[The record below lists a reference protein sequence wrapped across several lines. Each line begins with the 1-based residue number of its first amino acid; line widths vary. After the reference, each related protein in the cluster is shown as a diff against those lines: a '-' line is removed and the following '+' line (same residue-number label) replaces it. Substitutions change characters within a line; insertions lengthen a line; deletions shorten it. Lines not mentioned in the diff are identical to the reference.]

1 MLCLHNKEICPTI
14 FVSHFRDQSRS
25 YHRFNSLEG
34 ECHTQPKT
42 AKMDVHN
49 LDTKIQPTAREQKW
63 FNGHYNSNPIHYYQQ
78 QQPNYWPTQQL
89 EQPSFQVPYN
99 LNKGQFEIWPMEAL
113 QQQQQFVD
121 PHVAYITQ
129 DTSMHYQPSNN
140 VSILDFRLNDVKV
153 IH

>member
-1 MLCLHNKEICPTI
+1 MNPFCFK
-14 FVSHFRDQSRS
+14 RS
-25 YHRFNSLEG
+25 GTN
-34 ECHTQPKT
+34 
-42 AKMDVHN
+42 
-49 LDTKIQPTAREQKW
+49 
-63 FNGHYNSNPIHYYQQ
+63 YN
-78 QQPNYWPTQQL
+78 WPTQQL

-140 VSILDFRLNDVKV
+140 VSILGFRLTDVKF